1 MNWRF
6 NMTEANSMPYYNLR
20 VVSTH
25 QTLSEACSNDSVALT
40 CFGALLGTELTLEGD
55 GPTDFLLAKR
65 HQSLGWVSP
74 RIPVW
79 RKS

>member
-25 QTLSEACSNDSVALT
+25 QT
-40 CFGALLGTELTLEGD
+40 LGTELTLEGD